1 MILWQPWLPTGN
13 AGDSSDVSFNEL
25 PARQQAG
32 QNKAV
37 RANL

>member
-1 MILWQPWLPTGN
+1 MIATAGN
-13 AGDSSDVSFNEL
+13 AAGFSDVSFNEL

-37 RANL
+37 RTQL